1 MSTTQ
6 NKDAWN
12 LEEIEFKREI
22 PEEKRHRAGWMINTI
37 KFMRIRGWLSTK
49 WASKSSGI
57 LESKMDTPKPL
68 EGSKL
73 SELNIADGLKD
84 GSFDLTQKG
93 IHLNAD
99 DFNTLLAQPDTIC
112 VDMRNH
118 YESEVGHFKGALTPD
133 VDTFRESLPLIE
145 QELAHHKEDKKLLMY

>member
-22 PEEKRHRAGWMINTI
+22 PEEMRHRAGWMINTI

-84 GSFDLTQKG
+84 VYHAGANVKPRFDAFVTRLMMDSFPKRK
-93 IHLNAD
+93 HM
-99 DFNTLLAQPDTIC
+99 C
-112 VDMRNH
+112 VGRGQN
-118 YESEVGHFKGALTPD
+118 G
-133 VDTFRESLPLIE
+133 R
-145 QELAHHKEDKKLLMY
+145 KK